1 MRKTSDKIINKAIKG
16 FKGIDEITLLKQD
29 IGNLKYLYNKEKKY
43 NEELLIKSNKQ
54 DNIIEELEKEL
65 FYIRTNKGKVI
76 KFFHYIKELFFYTV
90 DDELSDKGECIRD
103 IMKSGISHRKA
114 KKLFS
119 KIEKGDVSYLEYWGS

>member
-29 IGNLKYLYNKEKKY
+29 IGNLKYLYN
-43 NEELLIKSNKQ
+43 EELLIKSNKQ
-54 DNIIEELEKEL
+54 DNIIEELEREL
-65 FYIRTNKGKVI
+65 FYIRTNKCKVI

-90 DDELSDKGECIRD
+90 DNELGDKGECIRD